1 MVTEMLTKEKRVQ
14 VIFLF
19 FLITF
24 THGSFPLPWGTI
36 GKKTCSY
43 SVKSFQYI
51 EKFLGTKTGS
61 IVGQML
67 ILVCS
72 AYVMRYAIK
81 KAIKKFFDE
90 FGKLNDELKKLNKGS
105 EINRYKKK
113 EGEKGLKFEDSYVGD
128 PPPEIRTLMNDISY
142 PKTYSEFGVNPKKGI
157 LICGPA
163 GVGKTWLAEIL
174 ADEVDAEMFI
184 VNGSYLKG
192 GGLRGSG
199 SKRVRKVFSKA
210 RNTKKH
216 AIILIDEF
224 DAISCISFSG
234 EEDVEALK
242 TFLTE
247 MEGFD
252 TKIND
257 KITVI
262 GLTNNPCKLSPAL
275 LRRFNTTQIDLPDE
289 KAREELLEFYVKKH
303 MSFKKSQE
311 CCILKN
317 VKLGV
322 LAQQSSTGGFSH
334 DNLKSVVTHVFTQVA
349 ELKNGFRQNK
359 DSHGLILDKEKIEIQ
374 HEAFKVAVQ
383 NFKNQIKYGSK
394 NFLVKSNDQIP
405 EHILHSIYS

>member
-1 MVTEMLTKEKRVQ
+1 MCIGTEMLTKEKRVRE
-14 VIFLF
+14 IFLF

-24 THGSFPLPWGTI
+24 THSSFPLSWGTI

-51 EKFLGTKTGS
+51 EKFLGTKFGS
-61 IVGQML
+61 IVGQIL
-67 ILVCS
+67 IGVCII
-72 AYVMRYAIK
+72 YA
-81 KAIKKFFDE
+81 
-90 FGKLNDELKKLNKGS
+90 LKKIFDNSDGS

-113 EGEKGLKFEDSYVGD
+113 PGKKALNFKDDYVGD
-128 PPPEIRTLMNDISY
+128 PPSGIRTAMNNILYS
-142 PKTYSEFGVNPKKGI
+142 KAYSEFGVNPKKGI
-157 LICGPA
+157 LICGPP

-174 ADEVDAEMFI
+174 ADEVDAGMFI

-199 SKRVRKVFSKA
+199 SERVRKVFSKA
-210 RNTKKH
+210 RNIKKH
-216 AIILIDEF
+216 AIIVIDEF
-224 DAISCISFSG
+224 DAISRSVSSSG
-234 EEDVEALK
+234 EEDTEALDR
-242 TFLTE
+242 FLTE

-252 TKIND
+252 TKKND

-262 GLTNNPCKLSPAL
+262 GLTNKPYKLGPAL

-303 MSFKKSQE
+303 MGFKKSRE

-334 DNLKSVVTHVFTQVA
+334 DNLKSVATHVFTQVA
-349 ELKNGFRQNK
+349 ELKSGFRNR
-359 DSHGLILDKEKIEIQ
+359 DSHGLTLYEGNIVIQ

-383 NFKNQIKYGSK
+383 NFKNQTKHGSK
-394 NFLVKSNDQIP
+394 NFLVKSNDPIP
-405 EHILHSIYS
+405 EHILHSMYA